1 MIGIFKRLK
10 FSMMKIPFHDG
21 TDVLCVEH
29 SVMMEENNKI
39 AEGVPSINFV
49 IKIIQKYLQ
58 LND

>member
-1 MIGIFKRLK
+1 
-10 FSMMKIPFHDG
+10 MMKIPFHDG